1 MKMKLY
7 GVGATLIVGLLW
19 LGGCYPGTSKITEE
33 LDVVVTRY
41 DEDENFQR
49 FTTYFIEDTIIQL
62 GDPESSD
69 YIPLDITR
77 EDMDRIIGQVRT
89 NMEAYSYTAIDDP
102 ITTVPDVAI
111 FIEVI
116 AERKTVIYTY
126 PGYGW
131 GWGGWW
137 GGYPGWGPG
146 WGGWYPPSVGGYTY
160 PVGTVL
166 VNYIDVNGIV
176 REDGKTFVPTPWL
189 GILNGLL
196 YETSAGDAR
205 VTNAIDQM
213 FDQSQYLRL
222 TK

>member
-1 MKMKLY
+1 
-7 GVGATLIVGLLW
+7 LW
-19 LGGCYPGTSKITEE
+19 LCGCYPGTSKITEE

-49 FTTYFIEDTIIQL
+49 FATYFIEDTVLQI
-62 GDPESSD
+62 GDPDAND
-69 YIPLDITR
+69 YIPLDISR
-77 EDMDRIIGQVRT
+77 EDMDRIIAQVRT
-89 NMEAYSYTAIDDP
+89 NMEAFGYIAISDAN
-102 ITTVPDVAI
+102 TTVPDVGI

-116 AERKTVIYTY
+116 AQRRTVIYTY

-137 GGYPGWGPG
+137 GYPGWGWGPG

-160 PVGTVL
+160 PIGTVI
-166 VNYIDVNGIV
+166 VNYIDVKGIF
-176 REDGKTFVPTPWL
+176 EDEEGSKFSPTPWL

-213 FDQSQYLRL
+213 FDQSQYLQL
-222 TK
+222 TN